1 MSAAQKHQLR
11 NTRNAEFDL
20 GFAGGLIAVSES
32 MFIVSPNP
40 LTERVMITRIPQLF
54 FTQI

>member
-1 MSAAQKHQLR
+1 MSAAQKHQLW

-40 LTERVMITRIPQLF
+40 LTERVMITGIPRLF